1 MGRQKLCE
9 FIGLIN
15 DTTNIRNVWNITKK
29 RVNRK
34 VEKIKKIY
42 LLESHKKV
50 TREEFLGGFDKELFL
65 APWTWGLGTDCPCT
79 RHRVPRQSTPSPH
92 ELGALTMGLV
102 SSSLPWHPKI
112 ARWTC
117 TLHRVPRQSTRS
129 PHELGALTMGL
140 VSLSLPWHPKIARW
154 TCSLLV
160 RTRYPLPLHTA
171 SSAITFRFKGIL
183 VFFSSISDG
192 TCFI

>member
-65 APWTWGLGTDCPCT
+65 APWTWGLDTDCLCT
-79 RHRVPRQSTPSPH
+79 RHRVPRQSTTSPH

-117 TLHRVPRQSTRS
+117 TRHRVPRQLTPLFNCSPIVPQVFPSVPSAVSAVPCRARARS
-129 PHELGALTMGL
+129 FDINTWVSIPKPSASGTWHCFGA
-140 VSLSLPWHPKIARW
+140 
-154 TCSLLV
+154 
-160 RTRYPLPLHTA
+160 
-171 SSAITFRFKGIL
+171 
-183 VFFSSISDG
+183 
-192 TCFI
+192 